1 MTKKDISPVTVTVMK
16 LLPETMRPNPSAID
30 EYVIAAVEKGWD
42 VNKLAAAAMNNT
54 KGNIGF
60 LVNNIRNL
68 SQFPPV
74 SQLRK
79 PPPHEACNDDS
90 HDDKCVICR
99 CVPGEHQHLVPTPM
113 PRQLFA
119 EYRRIL
125 GQR

>member
-1 MTKKDISPVTVTVMK
+1 MAKQDLAPQTITLMR
-16 LLPETMRPNPSAID
+16 LLPETLRPNPSAID
-30 EYVIAAVEKGWD
+30 QYVIAAVEKGWD
-42 VNKLAAAAMNNT
+42 VKKLAAAAQANT
-54 KGNIGF
+54 RGNIAF
-60 LVNNIRNL
+60 LVTNIRNL